1 MKQSMTYC
9 QIFQLVIMQ
18 VLQSIKLIEQIWIQ
32 NYCLQLSLKKKDKFK
47 VACEYGIID
56 QWWSLDSMM
65 LLSTVPEG
73 LVNLDTSNLPNIP
86 FIAASKLYVRCIID
100 GSVCSCKDG
109 CKTKQCPCKKKNIS
123 CSTKCHKT
131 RGACFNLQQDK

>member
-1 MKQSMTYC
+1 MSNFSTGDYVGIAIHKVDRTN
-9 QIFQLVIMQ
+9 LDP
-18 VLQSIKLIEQIWIQ
+18 KLLPTIILE
-32 NYCLQLSLKKKDKFK
+32 KKDKFK

-73 LVNLDTSNLPNIP
+73 LVNLDTSNLPNIS
-86 FIAASKLYVRCIID
+86 FIAASKLYVRCIIN
-100 GSVCSCKDG
+100 GSVCSCKG
-109 CKTKQCPCKKKNIS
+109 GSKTKQCPCKKKNIS

-131 RGACFNLQQDK
+131 RGACFNLQ